1 VTVTKGRARVDRRT
15 KNLVKRLQPHEIAV
29 IAHEGID
36 RLAAEGLVAARA
48 RAVINALPSISR
60 DYPNSG
66 PRLIL
71 DAGITLIDNV
81 GPAIMDIVQ
90 EGDELEIVGDRVYRN
105 GVRIAEGTLL
115 TPELVQKGMDE
126 ARARMDEVL
135 ERFVE
140 NTLTYARQE
149 VGLVSGN
156 LRLPAVKTNFR
167 GRHALVV
174 VRGHNY
180 REDLLTIQSY
190 IREVHPV
197 LIGVDGGAD
206 ALLEFGFRPDMVIG
220 DMDSVSDE
228 ALRQA
233 REIVVHAYPD
243 GRAPGLERVQRLGLP
258 AKIFPAA
265 GTSEDIAMLLAY
277 EKGASLIVAVGTHSN
292 MLDFLEKGRK
302 GMASTFLVRLKIGSA
317 LVDARGVSQLY
328 RNPVRPRHIAQ
339 IVLAALLPVAVVAA
353 LSPPIRE
360 LLYLLYIQIRVLLGM

>member
-1 VTVTKGRARVDRRT
+1 MTVTKGRARVDRRT

-29 IAHEGID
+29 IAHDGID

-48 RAVINALPSISR
+48 KAVINALPSISR

-81 GPAIMDIVQ
+81 GPAILDIVR

-105 GVRIAEGTLL
+105 GVRIAEGTFL
-115 TPELVQKGMDE
+115 TPELVQQGMDK
-126 ARARMDEVL
+126 ARACMDEVL
-135 ERFVE
+135 ARFVE

-149 VGLVSGN
+149 VGLIAGN
-156 LRLPAVKTNFR
+156 LRMPVLQTSFR

-190 IREVHPV
+190 IKEVHPV

-206 ALLEFGFRPDMVIG
+206 ALLEFGFKPDIVIG
-220 DMDSVSDE
+220 DMDSVSDQ
-228 ALRQA
+228 ALHQA

-243 GRAPGLERVQRLGLP
+243 GRAPGLQRVQRLGLP
-258 AKIFPAA
+258 AKVFPAT

-277 EKGASLIVAVGTHSN
+277 EKGAGLIVAVGTHSN

-302 GMASTFLVRLKIGSA
+302 GMASTFLVRLKIGNA

-339 IVLAALLPVAVVAA
+339 IVLAALLPVTVVVA